1 MPAEPLGRAKT
12 GTQVDWAPRS
22 WFEAQVGSG
31 GASGSADYFGHA
43 ANGYQRFRHAQLEDA
58 VAQIAS
64 ALARD
69 ALLDIGC
76 ATGVLTARLATRFG
90 FRRAVGV
97 DFLAAVLDEARRL
110 FPSLELHE
118 AQLPELPFEDG
129 SFDLVVASEVLYYL
143 TPEARSK
150 AIGEVARVLRPGG
163 YLLFTSALGSS
174 YFTVESARTLIG
186 GPLQIVAERRLHMGL
201 YHAVSQPFYLT
212 GRLRTILAAGTQP
225 GSAEMQERLA
235 RWRWLVANPMARL
248 AIGMIARVG
257 RRLLASEG
265 LPRLLNRLRLG
276 QATNTILV
284 ARRAR

>member
-1 MPAEPLGRAKT
+1 MPAEPLERANT
-12 GTQVDWAPRS
+12 ETQVDWAPHS

-31 GASGSADYFGHA
+31 GGDGSADYFGHA
-43 ANGYQRFRHAQLEDA
+43 ANGYQRFRHAQLEEA
-58 VAQIAS
+58 VAQVAS

-97 DFLAAVLDEARRL
+97 DFLATVLDEGRRL

-118 AQLPELPFEDG
+118 AQLPEMPFEDA

-150 AIGEVARVLRPGG
+150 AISEVVRVLRPGG
-163 YLLFTSALGSS
+163 YLLFTSALGSP
-174 YFTVESARTLIG
+174 YFTLESARTLIG
-186 GPLQIVAERRLHMGL
+186 GPLQILTERCLHMGP
-201 YHAVSQPFYLT
+201 YHAVSRPFYLARRLHTMLAT
-212 GRLRTILAAGTQP
+212 GRQP
-225 GSAEMQERLA
+225 GSAEMQGRLA
-235 RWRWLVANPMARL
+235 RWRWLVANPVARL

-257 RRLLASEG
+257 RPMLASEG
-265 LPRLLNRLRLG
+265 LPRLLDRLGLG
-276 QATNTILV
+276 QATNMILI
-284 ARRAR
+284 AGRAQ